1 MQSIYFYNR
10 DHVVRPA
17 LKSLALTI
25 LQKSN
30 DKNWRWLQV
39 VPLHHFMSG
48 LSCPFK
54 AVPLNKK
61 IKWNFWAEL
70 LIAKK
75 KQSHERLI
83 VIQNWMHGIT
93 CTDVLNAYS

>member
-1 MQSIYFYNR
+1 MCKIYYYNR
-10 DHVVRPA
+10 DHVVKPA

-25 LQKSN
+25 LQKSS

-39 VPLHHFMSG
+39 VPLFHFMAG

-54 AVPLNKK
+54 AVPLNEK
-61 IKWNFWAEL
+61 ISWSFWIEL
-70 LIAKK
+70 LNARK

-83 VIQNWMHGIT
+83 NI
-93 CTDVLNAYS
+93 

>member
-1 MQSIYFYNR
+1 MCKIKLYYYNR
-10 DHVVRPA
+10 DHVVKPA

-25 LQKSN
+25 LQKSS

-39 VPLHHFMSG
+39 VPLFHFMAG

-54 AVPLNKK
+54 AVPLNEK
-61 IKWNFWAEL
+61 ISWSFWIEL
-70 LIAKK
+70 LNARK

-83 VIQNWMHGIT
+83 NI
-93 CTDVLNAYS
+93 